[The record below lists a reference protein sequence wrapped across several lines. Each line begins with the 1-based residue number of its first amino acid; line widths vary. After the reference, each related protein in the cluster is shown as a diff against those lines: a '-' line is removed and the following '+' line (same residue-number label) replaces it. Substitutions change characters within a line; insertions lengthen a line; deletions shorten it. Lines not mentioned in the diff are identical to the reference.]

1 MLVLAVPRVAG
12 GGGAA
17 GSFVY
22 FMLLLV
28 LCSVVGLFFCQL
40 VSLCVA
46 TDVLAISIF
55 PVTHPPLKGPNHR
68 DPATARGTAI

>member
-1 MLVLAVPRVAG
+1 MLMLLLLAVVRVG
-12 GGGAA
+12 GCGAA

-55 PVTHPPLKGPNHR
+55 PVTHHHHKAPTTVIPPLL
-68 DPATARGTAI
+68 A